1 MALIADKLPTRREQ
15 LGEAFGYKPVPF
27 VVAIVIA
34 CIGAT
39 TAAIA
44 RDTMDFVR
52 AEKALAQIELDL
64 IGERCVVLCVC
75 V

>member
-1 MALIADKLPTRREQ
+1 M
-15 LGEAFGYKPVPF
+15 PF

-75 V
+75 VWGGM